1 MNFNIDFLA
10 WRKIALVLSSIFL
23 LVSLS
28 SLFLKELNW
37 GLDFTGGTLVEL
49 SYPNEANIPQIR
61 QNLIQGGFEGA
72 QVANFGS
79 SREVLIK
86 LPGTVSD
93 SLGSEIVSLLSTSN
107 EGKTVDLRRIEYVG
121 PQIGSELRDDG
132 GTAMLIA
139 LAFMMLYIAFRF
151 QSMFAGAA
159 VIALVHDVIIV
170 VGIFSLI
177 QIEFD
182 LTVLAALL
190 AVIGYSL
197 NDTIVVSDRIRENIR
212 SMDAE
217 STEEIINTSLNQT
230 LGRTLITSLTTLLVL
245 FSLFIL
251 GGELIKNFP
260 DHYRHYSQK
269 SFTYAGIAQKN
280 RNQLLWRDDMFDGVK
295 TGYTQSA
302 GYCLVGSAV
311 KDGMRLV
318 AVVLDSEDNK
328 RFNDVSNLMVYGFR
342 YFKTEKL
349 FTKKEPVKSIEVIAG
364 KKDKVNVGL
373 PEDVILTL
381 QKNQRDSLKF
391 EISTESTILAPI
403 KSMDKAGTIKVL
415 DSDNNVLYESDLIY
429 LESVEEK
436 GFFLRLIAIIWNWI
450 KSLFS

>member
-1 MNFNIDFLA
+1 MSFNIDFLA
-10 WRKIALVLSSIFL
+10 WRRVALIFSSIFL
-23 LVSLS
+23 IVSVS
-28 SLFLKELNW
+28 SLFLKELNY

-49 SYPNEANIPQIR
+49 SYPDSANISEIR
-61 QNLIQGGFEGA
+61 ETLVNGGFSGA

-79 SREVLIK
+79 SKEVLIK

-93 SLGSEIVSLLSTSN
+93 SLGSEIVTLLGSVSSDQD
-107 EGKTVDLRRIEYVG
+107 VDLRRIEYVG

-177 QIEFD
+177 EIEFD

-212 SMDAE
+212 SMKSD

-245 FSLFIL
+245 FSLYLL
-251 GGELIKNFP
+251 GGELIKNFALALIFGVIIGT
-260 DHYRHYSQK
+260 YS
-269 SFTYAGIAQKN
+269 S
-280 RNQLLWRDDMFDGVK
+280 
-295 TGYTQSA
+295 
-302 GYCLVGSAV
+302 
-311 KDGMRLV
+311 
-318 AVVLDSEDNK
+318 
-328 RFNDVSNLMVYGFR
+328 
-342 YFKTEKL
+342 
-349 FTKKEPVKSIEVIAG
+349 
-364 KKDKVNVGL
+364 
-373 PEDVILTL
+373 
-381 QKNQRDSLKF
+381 
-391 EISTESTILAPI
+391 
-403 KSMDKAGTIKVL
+403 
-415 DSDNNVLYESDLIY
+415 IY
-429 LESVEEK
+429 LS
-436 GFFLRLIAIIWNWI
+436 LIHI
-450 KSLFS
+450 

>member
-1 MNFNIDFLA
+1 MSFNIDFLA
-10 WRKIALVLSSIFL
+10 WRRVALIFSSIFL
-23 LVSLS
+23 IVSVS
-28 SLFLKELNW
+28 SLFLKELNY

-49 SYPNEANIPQIR
+49 SYPDSANISEIR
-61 QNLIQGGFEGA
+61 QTLVNGGFSGA

-79 SREVLIK
+79 SKEVLIK

-93 SLGSEIVSLLSTSN
+93 SLGSEIVTLLSTASLN
-107 EGKTVDLRRIEYVG
+107 QEVDLRRIEYVG

-177 QIEFD
+177 EIEFD

-212 SMDAE
+212 SMESD

-245 FSLFIL
+245 FSLYLL
-251 GGELIKNFP
+251 GGELIKNFALALIFGVVIGTYSSIYIAANALVMMGLSK
-260 DHYRHYSQK
+260 DHLR
-269 SFTYAGIAQKN
+269 
-280 RNQLLWRDDMFDGVK
+280 
-295 TGYTQSA
+295 
-302 GYCLVGSAV
+302 
-311 KDGMRLV
+311 
-318 AVVLDSEDNK
+318 
-328 RFNDVSNLMVYGFR
+328 
-342 YFKTEKL
+342 
-349 FTKKEPVKSIEVIAG
+349 
-364 KKDKVNVGL
+364 
-373 PEDVILTL
+373 
-381 QKNQRDSLKF
+381 
-391 EISTESTILAPI
+391 
-403 KSMDKAGTIKVL
+403 
-415 DSDNNVLYESDLIY
+415 
-429 LESVEEK
+429 VEEPENADENI
-436 GFFLRLIAIIWNWI
+436 LP
-450 KSLFS
+450 

>member
-1 MNFNIDFLA
+1 MNFNIDFLV

-251 GGELIKNFP
+251 GGELIKNFALALIFGVIVGTYSSIYIAANALIMMGLTK
-260 DHYRHYSQK
+260 DH
-269 SFTYAGIAQKN
+269 
-280 RNQLLWRDDMFDGVK
+280 L
-295 TGYTQSA
+295 
-302 GYCLVGSAV
+302 
-311 KDGMRLV
+311 
-318 AVVLDSEDNK
+318 
-328 RFNDVSNLMVYGFR
+328 
-342 YFKTEKL
+342 
-349 FTKKEPVKSIEVIAG
+349 
-364 KKDKVNVGL
+364 KVEEAEN
-373 PEDVILTL
+373 
-381 QKNQRDSLKF
+381 
-391 EISTESTILAPI
+391 A
-403 KSMDKAGTIKVL
+403 
-415 DSDNNVLYESDLIY
+415 DNNPLP
-429 LESVEEK
+429 
-436 GFFLRLIAIIWNWI
+436 
-450 KSLFS
+450 

>member
-1 MNFNIDFLA
+1 MSFNIDFLA
-10 WRKIALVLSSIFL
+10 WRRVALIFSTIFL
-23 LVSLS
+23 IVSVS
-28 SLFLKELNW
+28 SLFLKELNY

-49 SYPNEANIPQIR
+49 SYPDSANISEIR
-61 QNLIQGGFEGA
+61 ETLVNGGFSGA

-79 SREVLIK
+79 SKEVLIK

-93 SLGSEIVSLLSTSN
+93 SLGSEIVTLLGSVSLN
-107 EGKTVDLRRIEYVG
+107 QKIDLRRIEYVG

-177 QIEFD
+177 EIEFD

-212 SMDAE
+212 SMESD

-245 FSLFIL
+245 FSLYLL
-251 GGELIKNFP
+251 GGELIKNFALALIFGVIIGTYSSIYIAANALVMMGLSK
-260 DHYRHYSQK
+260 DHLR
-269 SFTYAGIAQKN
+269 
-280 RNQLLWRDDMFDGVK
+280 
-295 TGYTQSA
+295 
-302 GYCLVGSAV
+302 
-311 KDGMRLV
+311 
-318 AVVLDSEDNK
+318 
-328 RFNDVSNLMVYGFR
+328 
-342 YFKTEKL
+342 
-349 FTKKEPVKSIEVIAG
+349 
-364 KKDKVNVGL
+364 
-373 PEDVILTL
+373 
-381 QKNQRDSLKF
+381 
-391 EISTESTILAPI
+391 
-403 KSMDKAGTIKVL
+403 
-415 DSDNNVLYESDLIY
+415 
-429 LESVEEK
+429 VEEPENVDENI
-436 GFFLRLIAIIWNWI
+436 LP
-450 KSLFS
+450 